1 MKKLLLG
8 LVAGSLLATQLLA
21 ADAGMLRPDHP
32 DDYVVQRGD
41 TLWDISGRFL
51 NEPWKWPEIWQ
62 ANPQVANPH
71 LIYPGDRL
79 TLVYIDGEPRIV
91 LNRAGGGI
99 VKLSPEIRSK
109 ALEDAIPAI
118 PLEDINAFLSRSRI
132 VGSGE
137 LEAAPYVIAGASG
150 HVITGAGDQL
160 HARGSFA
167 SGEKNFGVFRSGQ
180 VFVDPDTGEILGKEA
195 IEIGGGR
202 LIAEEHGLG
211 TLSVE
216 RSTKEIRIQDRL
228 LPVMEQKITATFYPS
243 APQRDVSGVI
253 LAVEG
258 GVANVGRLDVVVLNR
273 GAREG
278 LEEGNVLAIK
288 KAGEVVRDP
297 VTRELVRLPA
307 TPAGVLMVFRVFE
320 KLSYGLVLNAQHP
333 IRVLDTITNP

>member
-132 VGSGE
+132 C
-137 LEAAPYVIAGASG
+137 
-150 HVITGAGDQL
+150 
-160 HARGSFA
+160 
-167 SGEKNFGVFRSGQ
+167 
-180 VFVDPDTGEILGKEA
+180 
-195 IEIGGGR
+195 
-202 LIAEEHGLG
+202 
-211 TLSVE
+211 
-216 RSTKEIRIQDRL
+216 L
-228 LPVMEQKITATFYPS
+228 LYTSPS
-243 APQRDVSGVI
+243 PRD
-253 LAVEG
+253 
-258 GVANVGRLDVVVLNR
+258 
-273 GAREG
+273 
-278 LEEGNVLAIK
+278 
-288 KAGEVVRDP
+288 
-297 VTRELVRLPA
+297 
-307 TPAGVLMVFRVFE
+307 
-320 KLSYGLVLNAQHP
+320 
-333 IRVLDTITNP
+333 